1 MSRLAAQ
8 AAIHLS
14 ARVLSVML
22 SFTLFAWVGK
32 VLPPPDAVR
41 AFQFL
46 FVLGFAVASSRA
58 CLHLAACIDGIAR
71 PAQRLRRLHAGFSSQ
86 MWLLLP
92 LGTVMC
98 LSVWINTRDTALSL
112 LALLIF
118 LPAAFDA
125 DAVRSVLGRP
135 SYFALAFSAG
145 SALAVIA
152 LACALPATL
161 GGVVMAVLI
170 QWLPVCALN
179 VVVVLRHRRL
189 LAFRPASVIE
199 LAKVLVVA
207 SFDGIVL
214 NAPFFG
220 LVVLQ
225 TQVALDISLI
235 VRIFVAALPLL
246 PLLMH
251 WSNSP
256 DFPRLCRR
264 VGLSTAMGFSLAL
277 ILSGLVFGIGFAEF
291 YHRTNRSELN
301 LFTILGFT
309 IILSTFSLYISRAR
323 FFSGFFKSSSMVL
336 QLVGILGIYVVV
348 LMLLGANASFLQ
360 LASLQGTTFLL
371 ASYLMTRTGKKR
383 SPV

>member
-1 MSRLAAQ
+1 MRRLAAQ
-8 AAIHLS
+8 AAIHLG
-14 ARVLSVML
+14 ARVLSVIL

-32 VLPPPDAVR
+32 VLPPSDAVR

-46 FVLGFAVASSRA
+46 FVLGFAVAASRT
-58 CLHLAACIDGIAR
+58 CLHLAARIDGMAR
-71 PAQRLRRLHAGFSSQ
+71 SAERLRRLHAGYSSQ
-86 MWLLLP
+86 IWLLLP
-92 LGTVMC
+92 LGTLMC
-98 LSVWINTRDTALSL
+98 LSVWINTHDTALSL

-118 LPAAFDA
+118 LPAAFDT

-145 SALAVIA
+145 SALALIA
-152 LACALPATL
+152 LAFALPATL
-161 GGVVMAVLI
+161 GGVVMAFLI

-179 VVVVLRHRRL
+179 VVMALRHRRL
-189 LAFRPASVIE
+189 LTFRPASAIE
-199 LAKVLVVA
+199 LAKVLVAA

-256 DFPRLCRR
+256 YFPRLCRR
-264 VGLSTAMGFSLAL
+264 VGLSIATGFSLAL
-277 ILSGLVFGIGFAEF
+277 ILSGLVFGIGLAAF
-291 YHRTNRSELN
+291 YHRTNHSELN
-301 LFTILGFT
+301 PFTILGFT
-309 IILSTFSLYISRAR
+309 VILSTFSLYFSRAR
-323 FFSGFFKSSSMVL
+323 FSSGLFKSPSMIL
-336 QLVGILGIYVVV
+336 QLLWVLGAYVVV
-348 LMLLGANASFLQ
+348 LMLLGTNASFLQ
-360 LASLQGTTFLL
+360 LALLQGSTFLL
-371 ASYLMTRTGKKR
+371 ASYLMTRAGQTR
-383 SPV
+383 SQV